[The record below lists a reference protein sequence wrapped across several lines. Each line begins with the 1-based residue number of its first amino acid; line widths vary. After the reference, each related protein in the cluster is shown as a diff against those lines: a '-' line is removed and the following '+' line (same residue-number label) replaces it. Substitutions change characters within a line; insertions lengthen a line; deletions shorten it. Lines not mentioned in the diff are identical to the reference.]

1 MHNNQTTENAAANPE
16 ETSSESASSLIIAE
30 KEKYL
35 KECYDEL
42 CYVFSAADSA
52 DDIKNMFGCLFTPSE
67 RRDFAERW
75 LLVKELDKG
84 TPQRQIARKYNM
96 SLCKITRGSKEMKK
110 EKSAFLEML
119 SLVRKNRK

>member
-1 MHNNQTTENAAANPE
+1 MHNNQTTENTDVNPLE
-16 ETSSESASSLIIAE
+16 NSAENENLAE

-42 CYVFSAADSA
+42 CYVFSEADSA

-67 RRDFAERW
+67 RHDFAERW

-84 TPQRQIARKYNM
+84 TPQRQIARTYNM

-119 SLVRKNRK
+119 SLVKKNRK

>member
-1 MHNNQTTENAAANPE
+1 MHNNQTTETTDGNPS
-16 ETSSESASSLIIAE
+16 ETSVENANLAE

-42 CYVFSAADSA
+42 CYVFSEADSA

-67 RRDFAERW
+67 RHDFAERW

-84 TPQRQIARKYNM
+84 TPQRQIAKTYNM

-119 SLVRKNRK
+119 SLVKKNGK